1 MAHTLNA
8 KPRSCLLAR
17 QLLYCMCAW
26 LPVVLQDELAD
37 MADLTNEI
45 NEAMGQSYAIPD
57 DVDEADLMA
66 ELDALEGD
74 LALEDAVGASG
85 PSYLQVRRLLS
96 IALLG
101 VCAAVVAGS
110 VVALWCVAVRG
121 AVLR

>member
-1 MAHTLNA
+1 
-8 KPRSCLLAR
+8 
-17 QLLYCMCAW
+17 
-26 LPVVLQDELAD
+26 LQDELAD

-85 PSYLQVRRLLS
+85 PSYLQVRCGCWV
-96 IALLG
+96 G
-101 VCAAVVAGS
+101 VV
-110 VVALWCVAVRG
+110 
-121 AVLR
+121 

>member
-1 MAHTLNA
+1 
-8 KPRSCLLAR
+8 
-17 QLLYCMCAW
+17 
-26 LPVVLQDELAD
+26 LQDELAD

-85 PSYLQVRRLLS
+85 PSYLQVRCSYITSCDMGR
-96 IALLG
+96 A
-101 VCAAVVAGS
+101 S
-110 VVALWCVAVRG
+110 VRTCRHHHTCFRADWITVTWN
-121 AVLR
+121 